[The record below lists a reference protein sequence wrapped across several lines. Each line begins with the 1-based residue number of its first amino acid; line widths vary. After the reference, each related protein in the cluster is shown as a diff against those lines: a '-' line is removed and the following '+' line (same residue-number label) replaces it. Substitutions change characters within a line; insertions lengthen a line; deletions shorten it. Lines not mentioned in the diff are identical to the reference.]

1 MDIWLIATL
10 NRLFIIDTLEKWDPK
25 VGPSDGT
32 LRWDPKVV
40 LWGRNLGWD
49 STVYDKIKV

>member
-49 STVYDKIKV
+49 PTVYDKIKM

>member
-32 LRWDPKVV
+32 LRWYSGVGT
-40 LWGRNLGWD
+40 WGGTLRCM
-49 STVYDKIKV
+49 IK

>member
-1 MDIWLIATL
+1 MDICLIATL
-10 NRLFIIDTLEKWDPK
+10 NRLFIIDIPEKWDPK

-49 STVYDKIKV
+49 PTVYDKTKV